1 MASTKVIQ
9 RGFGGGEQSP
19 QMFGRIDDPKY
30 QTGLE
35 VCRNFICLPQGPIQ
49 NRPGFEYVLET
60 KYPNKKCRIIP
71 FVFNLT
77 QTFIIELGDKYARFH
92 TRGGT
97 LMNGETPYEIQTPW
111 EEKDLFDLHY
121 TQSNDVVTVVHP
133 SYAPREIRRYSNTD
147 WRLVQCS
154 FGTSLKTPT
163 NVKAERVSEAAD
175 DSNKDKY
182 TFQYKVSCLNADKS
196 EESAASASVQVTAN
210 LYAYGTT
217 VKISCDAVEG
227 ATFYRFYKN
236 QGGLY
241 SYIGDSET
249 TSIIDDN
256 IGPNTSITPRR
267 HDSIFKAENAIT
279 AVTVTNGGEGY
290 KVNGAPKL
298 KNFKSGGIY
307 YSNEKTEANLYSIRL
322 QDNDA
327 LPTAEAT
334 VTAKF
339 SVKYEALYAG
349 GNRYVVYLDEIEI
362 TGGEGYSNPELRL
375 YYDGKFVCVASG
387 KYVNSEDVGTKI
399 AMFVLKGAS
408 LRLEKSIKNPV
419 SYELTT
425 TDGAPSLSVS
435 DPTGTGALLEPV
447 IEGGV
452 FKSVRVTNGGQDYSN
467 PTFIIGNNRTEGS
480 GATFKAT
487 IGSGGN
493 YPAAVGYFEQ
503 RRVFGGFGND
513 PQRIVMTASSTES
526 DLSYSLPTQDTD
538 RINFRIAA
546 REFNRIEHVVPLAQL
561 MLLTTGAEM
570 RVSPLNS
577 DAITPSSI
585 SVRPQS
591 YIGTDT
597 VQPVIVNNNVIYASA
612 RDGHLRELAYQYSAG
627 GYVAGDL
634 CLRSAHLFDFR
645 RVKDMALFKAP
656 VPIIWAV
663 SSDGRLLGLTYIPEQ
678 QIGSWHQHDTDGYF
692 ESCACIS
699 EDEEDRLYVVT
710 RRVINGET
718 VRFIER
724 MSSMQMESLQDAFFV
739 DCGATYEGEPAKTIS
754 GLTWLEG
761 KTVSILADGAVMPQQ
776 KVIDGKIQLDVSASK
791 VVVGLPYGADAK
803 TLPVIINDSAYG
815 LGRNKNVSRVT
826 LKVYQSSGI
835 FVGSSFDEQD
845 LVEYKQRT
853 TEPCGDPPEMVSG
866 DITIRPLPS
875 WTDTGSICIRQADP
889 LPLTLLSYALD
900 LSV

>member
-1 MASTKVIQ
+1 MASTKVLQ

-19 QMFGRIDDPKY
+19 QMYGRIDDPKY

-49 NRPGFEYVLET
+49 NRPGFEYVAET
-60 KYPNKKCRIIP
+60 KFADKKCRIIP
-71 FVFNLT
+71 FVFNLQ
-77 QTFIIELGDKYARFH
+77 QTFVIELGDKYARFH

-97 LMNGETPYEIQTPW
+97 LMNGGVPYEIQTPW

-121 TQSNDVVTVVHP
+121 TQSNDVVTIVHP
-133 SYAPREIRRYSNTD
+133 NYAPREIRRYSNTD

-175 DSNKDKY
+175 DSNKNKY

-196 EESAASASVQVTAN
+196 EESAASNSVSVTAN

-267 HDSIFKAENAIT
+267 FDETIK
-279 AVTVTNGGEGY
+279 EG
-290 KVNGAPKL
+290 NW
-298 KNFKSGGIY
+298 
-307 YSNEKTEANLYSIRL
+307 
-322 QDNDA
+322 
-327 LPTAEAT
+327 
-334 VTAKF
+334 
-339 SVKYEALYAG
+339 
-349 GNRYVVYLDEIEI
+349 
-362 TGGEGYSNPELRL
+362 
-375 YYDGKFVCVASG
+375 
-387 KYVNSEDVGTKI
+387 
-399 AMFVLKGAS
+399 
-408 LRLEKSIKNPV
+408 
-419 SYELTT
+419 
-425 TDGAPSLSVS
+425 
-435 DPTGTGALLEPV
+435 
-447 IEGGV
+447 
-452 FKSVRVTNGGQDYSN
+452 
-467 PTFIIGNNRTEGS
+467 
-480 GATFKAT
+480 
-487 IGSGGN
+487 
-493 YPAAVGYFEQ
+493 PAAVGYFEQ
-503 RRVFGGFGND
+503 RKVFAGFTQD

-538 RINFRIAA
+538 RINFRIAS
-546 REFNRIEHVVPLAQL
+546 REFNQIQHIVPLAQL

-645 RVKDMALFKAP
+645 RVKDMALYKAP
-656 VPIIWAV
+656 VPIVWAV

-678 QIGSWHQHDTDGYF
+678 QIGSWHRHDTNGAF

-699 EDEEDRLYVVT
+699 EDDEDRLYVVT
-710 RRVINGET
+710 QREMNGKS

-724 MSSMQMESLQDAFFV
+724 MSSMQFENLSDAFFV
-739 DCGATYEGEPAKTIS
+739 DCGATYRGDPVSTVG
-754 GLTWLEG
+754 GLSWLEG
-761 KTVSILADGAVMPQQ
+761 QKVAILADGAVVPQQ
-776 KVIDGKIQLDVSASK
+776 TVTNGQIKLSVPASIITI
-791 VVVGLPYGADAK
+791 GLPYESDAK
-803 TLPVIINDSAYG
+803 TLPAIINDSSYG

-826 LKVYQSSGI
+826 LKVYRTSGI
-835 FVGSSFDEQD
+835 FVGPSFDD
-845 LVEYKQRT
+845 DVLVEYKQRT
-853 TEPCGDPPEMVSG
+853 TEPCGAPPAMVSG
-866 DITIRPLPS
+866 DVSIRLLPS

>member
-1 MASTKVIQ
+1 MASTKVLQ

-19 QMFGRIDDPKY
+19 QMYGRIDDPKY
-30 QTGLE
+30 QIGLD

-49 NRPGFEYVLET
+49 NRPGFEYVAET
-60 KYPNKKCRIIP
+60 KFADKKCRIIP
-71 FVFNLT
+71 FVFNLQ
-77 QTFIIELGDKYARFH
+77 QTFVIELGDKYARFH

-97 LMNGETPYEIQTPW
+97 LMNGEVPYEIETPW

-121 TQSNDVVTVVHP
+121 TQSNDVVTIVHP
-133 SYAPREIRRYSNTD
+133 NYAPREIRRYSNTD
-147 WRLVQCS
+147 WRLVLCS

-163 NVKAERVSEAAD
+163 NVKAERVSQAAD

-196 EESAASASVQVTAN
+196 EESAASNSVSVTAN

-267 HDSIFKAENAIT
+267 FDETIK
-279 AVTVTNGGEGY
+279 EG
-290 KVNGAPKL
+290 NW
-298 KNFKSGGIY
+298 
-307 YSNEKTEANLYSIRL
+307 
-322 QDNDA
+322 
-327 LPTAEAT
+327 
-334 VTAKF
+334 
-339 SVKYEALYAG
+339 
-349 GNRYVVYLDEIEI
+349 
-362 TGGEGYSNPELRL
+362 
-375 YYDGKFVCVASG
+375 
-387 KYVNSEDVGTKI
+387 
-399 AMFVLKGAS
+399 
-408 LRLEKSIKNPV
+408 
-419 SYELTT
+419 
-425 TDGAPSLSVS
+425 
-435 DPTGTGALLEPV
+435 
-447 IEGGV
+447 
-452 FKSVRVTNGGQDYSN
+452 
-467 PTFIIGNNRTEGS
+467 
-480 GATFKAT
+480 
-487 IGSGGN
+487 
-493 YPAAVGYFEQ
+493 PAAVGYFEQ
-503 RRVFGGFGND
+503 RKVFAGFTQD

-538 RINFRIAA
+538 RINFRIAS
-546 REFNRIEHVVPLAQL
+546 REFNQIQHIVPLAQL

-645 RVKDMALFKAP
+645 RVKDMALYKAP
-656 VPIIWAV
+656 VPIVWAV

-678 QIGSWHQHDTDGYF
+678 QIGSWHRHDTNGAF

-699 EDEEDRLYVVT
+699 EDDEDRLYVVT
-710 RRVINGET
+710 QREINGRS

-724 MSSMQMESLQDAFFV
+724 MSSMQFENLSDAFFV
-739 DCGATYEGEPAKTIS
+739 DCGATYRGDPVSTVG
-754 GLTWLEG
+754 GLSWLEG
-761 KTVSILADGAVMPQQ
+761 QKVAILADGAVVPQQ
-776 KVIDGKIQLDVSASK
+776 TVTNGQIKLSVPASIITI
-791 VVVGLPYGADAK
+791 GLPYESDAK
-803 TLPVIINDSAYG
+803 TLPAIINDSSYG

-826 LKVYQSSGI
+826 LKVYRTSGI
-835 FVGSSFDEQD
+835 FVGPSFDD
-845 LVEYKQRT
+845 DVLVEYKQRT
-853 TEPCGDPPEMVSG
+853 TEPCGAPPAMVSG
-866 DITIRPLPS
+866 DVSIRLLPS

>member
-1 MASTKVIQ
+1 MASTKVLQ

-19 QMFGRIDDPKY
+19 QMYGRIDDPKY

-49 NRPGFEYVLET
+49 NRPGFEYVAET
-60 KYPNKKCRIIP
+60 KFADKKCRIIP
-71 FVFNLT
+71 FVFNLR
-77 QTFIIELGDKYARFH
+77 QTFVIELGDKYARFH

-97 LMNGETPYEIQTPW
+97 LMNGEVPYEIQTPW

-121 TQSNDVVTVVHP
+121 TQSNDVVTIVHP
-133 SYAPREIRRYSNTD
+133 NYAPREIRRYSNTD

-163 NVKAERVSEAAD
+163 NVKAERVSQAAD

-196 EESAASASVQVTAN
+196 EESAASNSVSVTAN

-227 ATFYRFYKN
+227 AAFYRFYKN

-267 HDSIFKAENAIT
+267 FDETIK
-279 AVTVTNGGEGY
+279 EG
-290 KVNGAPKL
+290 NW
-298 KNFKSGGIY
+298 
-307 YSNEKTEANLYSIRL
+307 
-322 QDNDA
+322 
-327 LPTAEAT
+327 
-334 VTAKF
+334 
-339 SVKYEALYAG
+339 
-349 GNRYVVYLDEIEI
+349 
-362 TGGEGYSNPELRL
+362 
-375 YYDGKFVCVASG
+375 
-387 KYVNSEDVGTKI
+387 
-399 AMFVLKGAS
+399 
-408 LRLEKSIKNPV
+408 
-419 SYELTT
+419 
-425 TDGAPSLSVS
+425 
-435 DPTGTGALLEPV
+435 
-447 IEGGV
+447 
-452 FKSVRVTNGGQDYSN
+452 
-467 PTFIIGNNRTEGS
+467 
-480 GATFKAT
+480 
-487 IGSGGN
+487 
-493 YPAAVGYFEQ
+493 PAAVGYFEQ
-503 RRVFGGFGND
+503 RKVFAGFTQD

-538 RINFRIAA
+538 RINFRIAS
-546 REFNRIEHVVPLAQL
+546 REFNQIQHIVPLAQL

-645 RVKDMALFKAP
+645 RVKDMALYKAP
-656 VPIIWAV
+656 VPIVWAV

-678 QIGSWHQHDTDGYF
+678 QIGSWHRHDTDGAF

-699 EDEEDRLYVVT
+699 EDDEDRLYVVT
-710 RRVINGET
+710 QREMNGKS

-724 MSSMQMESLQDAFFV
+724 MSSMQFENLSDAFFV
-739 DCGATYEGEPAKTIS
+739 DCGATYRGDPVSTVG
-754 GLTWLEG
+754 GLSWLEG
-761 KTVSILADGAVMPQQ
+761 QKVAILADGAVVPQQ
-776 KVIDGKIQLDVSASK
+776 TVVNGQIKLSVPASIITI
-791 VVVGLPYGADAK
+791 GLPYESDAK
-803 TLPVIINDSAYG
+803 TLPAIINDSSYG

-826 LKVYQSSGI
+826 LKVYRTSGI
-835 FVGSSFDEQD
+835 FVGPSFDD
-845 LVEYKQRT
+845 DVLVEYKQRT
-853 TEPCGDPPEMVSG
+853 TEPCGAPPAMVSG
-866 DITIRPLPS
+866 DVSIRLIPD

>member
-1 MASTKVIQ
+1 MASTKVLQ

-19 QMFGRIDDPKY
+19 QMYGRIDDPKY

-49 NRPGFEYVLET
+49 NRPGFEYVAET
-60 KYPNKKCRIIP
+60 KFAGKKCRIIP
-71 FVFNLT
+71 FVFNLQ
-77 QTFIIELGDKYARFH
+77 QTFVIELGDKYARFH

-97 LMNGETPYEIQTPW
+97 LMNGEVPYEIETPW

-121 TQSNDVVTVVHP
+121 TQSNDVVTIVHP
-133 SYAPREIRRYSNTD
+133 NYAPREIRRYSNTD
-147 WRLVQCS
+147 WRLVQCA

-163 NVKAERVSEAAD
+163 NVKAERVSQAAD

-196 EESAASASVQVTAN
+196 EESAASNSVSVVAN

-267 HDSIFKAENAIT
+267 FDETIR
-279 AVTVTNGGEGY
+279 EG
-290 KVNGAPKL
+290 NW
-298 KNFKSGGIY
+298 
-307 YSNEKTEANLYSIRL
+307 
-322 QDNDA
+322 
-327 LPTAEAT
+327 
-334 VTAKF
+334 
-339 SVKYEALYAG
+339 
-349 GNRYVVYLDEIEI
+349 
-362 TGGEGYSNPELRL
+362 
-375 YYDGKFVCVASG
+375 
-387 KYVNSEDVGTKI
+387 
-399 AMFVLKGAS
+399 
-408 LRLEKSIKNPV
+408 
-419 SYELTT
+419 
-425 TDGAPSLSVS
+425 PS
-435 DPTGTGALLEPV
+435 
-447 IEGGV
+447 
-452 FKSVRVTNGGQDYSN
+452 
-467 PTFIIGNNRTEGS
+467 
-480 GATFKAT
+480 
-487 IGSGGN
+487 
-493 YPAAVGYFEQ
+493 AVGYFEQ
-503 RRVFGGFGND
+503 RKVFAGFTQD

-526 DLSYSLPTQDTD
+526 DLSYSLPTQDAD
-538 RINFRIAA
+538 RINFRIAS
-546 REFNRIEHVVPLAQL
+546 REFNQIQHIVPLAQL

-645 RVKDMALFKAP
+645 RVKDMALYKAP
-656 VPIIWAV
+656 VPIVWAV

-678 QIGSWHQHDTDGYF
+678 QIGSWHRHDTEGAF

-699 EDEEDRLYVVT
+699 EEDEDRLYVVT
-710 RRVINGET
+710 RREINGKA

-724 MSSMQMESLQDAFFV
+724 MSSMQFENLSDAFFV
-739 DCGATYEGEPAKTIS
+739 DCGATYRGDPVSTVG
-754 GLTWLEG
+754 GLSWLEG
-761 KTVSILADGAVMPQQ
+761 KKVAILADGAVVPQQ
-776 KVIDGKIQLDVSASK
+776 TVVNGQVKLSVPASIITI
-791 VVVGLPYGADAK
+791 GLPYESDAK
-803 TLPVIINDSAYG
+803 TLPVIINDSSYG

-826 LKVYQSSGI
+826 LKVYRTSGI
-835 FVGSSFDEQD
+835 FVGPSFDED
-845 LVEYKQRT
+845 VLVEYKQRT
-853 TEPCGDPPEMVSG
+853 TEPCGSPPAMVSG
-866 DITIRPLPS
+866 DVSIRLLPS
-875 WTDTGSICIRQADP
+875 WTDNGSICIRQADP
-889 LPLTLLSYALD
+889 LPLTLLSYSLD

>member
-267 HDSIFKAENAIT
+267 FDETIK
-279 AVTVTNGGEGY
+279 EG
-290 KVNGAPKL
+290 NW
-298 KNFKSGGIY
+298 
-307 YSNEKTEANLYSIRL
+307 
-322 QDNDA
+322 
-327 LPTAEAT
+327 
-334 VTAKF
+334 
-339 SVKYEALYAG
+339 
-349 GNRYVVYLDEIEI
+349 
-362 TGGEGYSNPELRL
+362 
-375 YYDGKFVCVASG
+375 
-387 KYVNSEDVGTKI
+387 
-399 AMFVLKGAS
+399 
-408 LRLEKSIKNPV
+408 
-419 SYELTT
+419 
-425 TDGAPSLSVS
+425 
-435 DPTGTGALLEPV
+435 
-447 IEGGV
+447 
-452 FKSVRVTNGGQDYSN
+452 
-467 PTFIIGNNRTEGS
+467 
-480 GATFKAT
+480 
-487 IGSGGN
+487 
-493 YPAAVGYFEQ
+493 PAAVGYFEQ
-503 RRVFGGFGND
+503 RKVFAGFTQD

-538 RINFRIAA
+538 RINFRIAS
-546 REFNRIEHVVPLAQL
+546 REFNQIQHIVPLAQL

-645 RVKDMALFKAP
+645 RVKDMALYKAP
-656 VPIIWAV
+656 VPIVWAV

-678 QIGSWHQHDTDGYF
+678 QIGSWHRHDTDGAF

-699 EDEEDRLYVVT
+699 EDDEDRLYVVT
-710 RRVINGET
+710 RREVSGKT

-724 MSSMQMESLQDAFFV
+724 MSSMQFETLSDAFFV
-739 DCGATYEGEPAKTIS
+739 DCGATYRGDPVSTVS

-761 KTVSILADGAVMPQQ
+761 KEVAILADGAVVPPQVVTSGQ
-776 KVIDGKIQLDVSASK
+776 IKLSIPASTITI
-791 VVVGLPYGADAK
+791 GLPYESDAK
-803 TLPVIINDSAYG
+803 TLPAIINDSSYG

-826 LKVYQSSGI
+826 LKVYRTSGI
-835 FVGSSFDEQD
+835 FVGPSFDD
-845 LVEYKQRT
+845 DVLVEYKQRT
-853 TEPCGDPPEMVSG
+853 TEPCGSPPDMVSG
-866 DITIRPLPS
+866 DVSIRLLPS

>member
-1 MASTKVIQ
+1 MASTKVLQ

-19 QMFGRIDDPKY
+19 QMYGRIDDPKY
-30 QTGLE
+30 QIGLE

-49 NRPGFEYVLET
+49 NRPGFEYVAET
-60 KYPNKKCRIIP
+60 KFADKKCRIIP
-71 FVFNLT
+71 FVFNLQ
-77 QTFIIELGDKYARFH
+77 QTFVIELGDKYARFH

-97 LMNGETPYEIQTPW
+97 LMNGEVPYEIQTPW

-121 TQSNDVVTVVHP
+121 TQSNDVVTIVHP
-133 SYAPREIRRYSNTD
+133 NYAPREIRRYSNTD
-147 WRLVQCS
+147 WSLVQCS

-163 NVKAERVSEAAD
+163 NVKAERVSQAAD

-196 EESAASASVQVTAN
+196 EESAASNSVSVTAN

-267 HDSIFKAENAIT
+267 FDETIK
-279 AVTVTNGGEGY
+279 EG
-290 KVNGAPKL
+290 NW
-298 KNFKSGGIY
+298 
-307 YSNEKTEANLYSIRL
+307 
-322 QDNDA
+322 
-327 LPTAEAT
+327 
-334 VTAKF
+334 
-339 SVKYEALYAG
+339 
-349 GNRYVVYLDEIEI
+349 
-362 TGGEGYSNPELRL
+362 
-375 YYDGKFVCVASG
+375 
-387 KYVNSEDVGTKI
+387 
-399 AMFVLKGAS
+399 
-408 LRLEKSIKNPV
+408 
-419 SYELTT
+419 
-425 TDGAPSLSVS
+425 
-435 DPTGTGALLEPV
+435 
-447 IEGGV
+447 
-452 FKSVRVTNGGQDYSN
+452 
-467 PTFIIGNNRTEGS
+467 
-480 GATFKAT
+480 
-487 IGSGGN
+487 
-493 YPAAVGYFEQ
+493 PAAVGYFEQ
-503 RRVFGGFGND
+503 RKVFAGFTQD

-538 RINFRIAA
+538 RINFRIAS
-546 REFNRIEHVVPLAQL
+546 REFNQIQHIVPLAQL

-645 RVKDMALFKAP
+645 RVKDMALYKAP
-656 VPIIWAV
+656 VPIVWAI

-678 QIGSWHQHDTDGYF
+678 QIGSWHRHDTNGAF

-699 EDEEDRLYVVT
+699 EDDEDRLYVVT
-710 RRVINGET
+710 QREMNGKS

-724 MSSMQMESLQDAFFV
+724 MSSMQFEHLSDAFFV
-739 DCGATYEGEPAKTIS
+739 DCGATYRGDPVSTVG
-754 GLTWLEG
+754 GLSWLEG
-761 KTVSILADGAVMPQQ
+761 QKVAILADGAVVPQQ
-776 KVIDGKIQLDVSASK
+776 TVVNGQIKLSVPASIITI
-791 VVVGLPYGADAK
+791 GLPYESDAK
-803 TLPVIINDSAYG
+803 TLPAIINDSSYG

-826 LKVYQSSGI
+826 LKVYRTSGI
-835 FVGSSFDEQD
+835 FVGPSFDD
-845 LVEYKQRT
+845 DVLVEYKQRT
-853 TEPCGDPPEMVSG
+853 TEPCGAPPAMVSG
-866 DITIRPLPS
+866 DVSIRLLPS

>member
-1 MASTKVIQ
+1 MASTKVLQ

-19 QMFGRIDDPKY
+19 QMYGRIDDPKY

-49 NRPGFEYVLET
+49 NRPGFEYVAET
-60 KYPNKKCRIIP
+60 KFADKKCRIIP
-71 FVFNLT
+71 FVFNLQ
-77 QTFIIELGDKYARFH
+77 QTFVIELGDKYARFH

-97 LMNGETPYEIQTPW
+97 LMNGEVPYEIETPW

-121 TQSNDVVTVVHP
+121 TQSNDVVTIVHP
-133 SYAPREIRRYSNTD
+133 NYAPREIRRYSNTD

-163 NVKAERVSEAAD
+163 NVKAERVSQAAD

-196 EESAASASVQVTAN
+196 EESAASNSVSVTAN

-267 HDSIFKAENAIT
+267 FDETIK
-279 AVTVTNGGEGY
+279 EG
-290 KVNGAPKL
+290 NW
-298 KNFKSGGIY
+298 
-307 YSNEKTEANLYSIRL
+307 
-322 QDNDA
+322 
-327 LPTAEAT
+327 
-334 VTAKF
+334 
-339 SVKYEALYAG
+339 
-349 GNRYVVYLDEIEI
+349 
-362 TGGEGYSNPELRL
+362 
-375 YYDGKFVCVASG
+375 
-387 KYVNSEDVGTKI
+387 
-399 AMFVLKGAS
+399 
-408 LRLEKSIKNPV
+408 
-419 SYELTT
+419 
-425 TDGAPSLSVS
+425 
-435 DPTGTGALLEPV
+435 
-447 IEGGV
+447 
-452 FKSVRVTNGGQDYSN
+452 
-467 PTFIIGNNRTEGS
+467 
-480 GATFKAT
+480 
-487 IGSGGN
+487 
-493 YPAAVGYFEQ
+493 PAAVGYFEQ
-503 RRVFGGFGND
+503 RKVFAGFTQD

-538 RINFRIAA
+538 RINFRIAS
-546 REFNRIEHVVPLAQL
+546 REFNQIQHIVPLAQL

-645 RVKDMALFKAP
+645 RVKDMALYKAP
-656 VPIIWAV
+656 VPIVWAV

-678 QIGSWHQHDTDGYF
+678 QIGSWHRHDTNGAF

-699 EDEEDRLYVVT
+699 EDDEDRLYVVT
-710 RRVINGET
+710 QREMNGKS

-724 MSSMQMESLQDAFFV
+724 MSSMQFENLSDAFFV
-739 DCGATYEGEPAKTIS
+739 DCGATYRGDPVSTVG
-754 GLTWLEG
+754 GLSWLEG
-761 KTVSILADGAVMPQQ
+761 QKVAILADGAVVPQQ
-776 KVIDGKIQLDVSASK
+776 TVTNGQIKLSVPASIITI
-791 VVVGLPYGADAK
+791 GLPYESDAK
-803 TLPVIINDSAYG
+803 TLPAIINDSSYG

-826 LKVYQSSGI
+826 LKVYRTSGI
-835 FVGSSFDEQD
+835 FVGPSFDD
-845 LVEYKQRT
+845 DVLVEYKQRT
-853 TEPCGDPPEMVSG
+853 TEPCGAPPAMVSG
-866 DITIRPLPS
+866 DVSIRLLPS

>member
-267 HDSIFKAENAIT
+267 FDETIK
-279 AVTVTNGGEGY
+279 EG
-290 KVNGAPKL
+290 NW
-298 KNFKSGGIY
+298 
-307 YSNEKTEANLYSIRL
+307 
-322 QDNDA
+322 
-327 LPTAEAT
+327 
-334 VTAKF
+334 
-339 SVKYEALYAG
+339 
-349 GNRYVVYLDEIEI
+349 
-362 TGGEGYSNPELRL
+362 
-375 YYDGKFVCVASG
+375 
-387 KYVNSEDVGTKI
+387 
-399 AMFVLKGAS
+399 
-408 LRLEKSIKNPV
+408 
-419 SYELTT
+419 
-425 TDGAPSLSVS
+425 
-435 DPTGTGALLEPV
+435 
-447 IEGGV
+447 
-452 FKSVRVTNGGQDYSN
+452 
-467 PTFIIGNNRTEGS
+467 
-480 GATFKAT
+480 
-487 IGSGGN
+487 
-493 YPAAVGYFEQ
+493 PAAVGYFEQ
-503 RRVFGGFGND
+503 RKVFAGFTQD

-538 RINFRIAA
+538 RINFRIAS
-546 REFNRIEHVVPLAQL
+546 REFNQIQHIVPLAQL

-645 RVKDMALFKAP
+645 RVKDMALYKAP
-656 VPIIWAV
+656 VPIVWAV

-678 QIGSWHQHDTDGYF
+678 QIGSWHRHDTDGAF

-699 EDEEDRLYVVT
+699 EDDEDRLYVVT
-710 RRVINGET
+710 RREVSGKT

-724 MSSMQMESLQDAFFV
+724 MSSMQFETLSDAFFV
-739 DCGATYEGEPAKTIS
+739 DCGTTYRGDPVSTVS

-761 KTVSILADGAVMPQQ
+761 KEVAILADGAVVPPQVVTSGQ
-776 KVIDGKIQLDVSASK
+776 IKLSIPASTITI
-791 VVVGLPYGADAK
+791 GLPYESDAK
-803 TLPVIINDSAYG
+803 TLPAIINDSSYG

-826 LKVYQSSGI
+826 LKVYRTSGI
-835 FVGSSFDEQD
+835 FVGPSFDD
-845 LVEYKQRT
+845 DVLVEYKQRT
-853 TEPCGDPPEMVSG
+853 TEPCGSPPDVVSG
-866 DITIRPLPS
+866 DISIRLLPS

>member
-1 MASTKVIQ
+1 MASTKVLQ

-19 QMFGRIDDPKY
+19 QMYGRIDDPKY

-49 NRPGFEYVLET
+49 NRPGFEYVAET
-60 KYPNKKCRIIP
+60 KFAGKKCRIIP
-71 FVFNLT
+71 FVFNLQ
-77 QTFIIELGDKYARFH
+77 QTFVIELGDKYARFH

-97 LMNGETPYEIQTPW
+97 LMNGEVPYEIQTPW

-121 TQSNDVVTVVHP
+121 TQSNDVVTIVHP
-133 SYAPREIRRYSNTD
+133 NYAPREIRRYSNTD
-147 WRLVQCS
+147 WRLVQCA

-163 NVKAERVSEAAD
+163 NVKAERVSQAAD
-175 DSNKDKY
+175 DSNAEKY

-196 EESAASASVQVTAN
+196 EESAASNSVSVVAN

-267 HDSIFKAENAIT
+267 FDETIR
-279 AVTVTNGGEGY
+279 EG
-290 KVNGAPKL
+290 NW
-298 KNFKSGGIY
+298 
-307 YSNEKTEANLYSIRL
+307 
-322 QDNDA
+322 
-327 LPTAEAT
+327 
-334 VTAKF
+334 
-339 SVKYEALYAG
+339 
-349 GNRYVVYLDEIEI
+349 
-362 TGGEGYSNPELRL
+362 
-375 YYDGKFVCVASG
+375 
-387 KYVNSEDVGTKI
+387 
-399 AMFVLKGAS
+399 
-408 LRLEKSIKNPV
+408 
-419 SYELTT
+419 
-425 TDGAPSLSVS
+425 PS
-435 DPTGTGALLEPV
+435 
-447 IEGGV
+447 
-452 FKSVRVTNGGQDYSN
+452 
-467 PTFIIGNNRTEGS
+467 
-480 GATFKAT
+480 
-487 IGSGGN
+487 
-493 YPAAVGYFEQ
+493 AVGYFEQ
-503 RRVFGGFGND
+503 RKVFAGFTQD

-538 RINFRIAA
+538 RINFRIAS
-546 REFNRIEHVVPLAQL
+546 REFNQIQHIVPLAQL

-645 RVKDMALFKAP
+645 RVKDMALYKAP
-656 VPIIWAV
+656 VPIVWAV

-678 QIGSWHQHDTDGYF
+678 QIGSWHRHDTDGYF

-699 EDEEDRLYVVT
+699 EEDEDRLYVVT
-710 RRVINGET
+710 RREINGKA

-724 MSSMQMESLQDAFFV
+724 MSSMQFENLSDAFFV
-739 DCGATYEGEPAKTIS
+739 DCGATYRGDPVSTVG
-754 GLTWLEG
+754 GLSWLEG
-761 KTVSILADGAVMPQQ
+761 KKVAILADGAVVPQQ
-776 KVIDGKIQLDVSASK
+776 TVVNGQVKLSVPASIITI
-791 VVVGLPYGADAK
+791 GLPYESDAK
-803 TLPVIINDSAYG
+803 TLPVIINDSSYG

-826 LKVYQSSGI
+826 LKVYRTSGI
-835 FVGSSFDEQD
+835 FVGPSFDED
-845 LVEYKQRT
+845 VLVEYKQRT
-853 TEPCGDPPEMVSG
+853 TEPCGSPPAMVSG
-866 DITIRPLPS
+866 DVSIRLLPS
-875 WTDTGSICIRQADP
+875 WTDNGSICIRQADP
-889 LPLTLLSYALD
+889 LPLTLLSYSLD

>member
-1 MASTKVIQ
+1 MASTKVLQ

-19 QMFGRIDDPKY
+19 QMYGRIDDPKY

-49 NRPGFEYVLET
+49 NRPGFEYVAET
-60 KYPNKKCRIIP
+60 KFADKKCRIIP
-71 FVFNLT
+71 FVFNLQ
-77 QTFIIELGDKYARFH
+77 QTFVIELGDKYARFH

-97 LMNGETPYEIQTPW
+97 LMNGEVPYEIETPW

-121 TQSNDVVTVVHP
+121 TQSNDVVTIVHP
-133 SYAPREIRRYSNTD
+133 NYAPREIRRYSNTD
-147 WRLVQCS
+147 WRLVQCA

-163 NVKAERVSEAAD
+163 NVKAERVSQAAD
-175 DSNKDKY
+175 DSNAEKY

-196 EESAASASVQVTAN
+196 EESAASESVQVTAN

-267 HDSIFKAENAIT
+267 FDETIR
-279 AVTVTNGGEGY
+279 EG
-290 KVNGAPKL
+290 NW
-298 KNFKSGGIY
+298 
-307 YSNEKTEANLYSIRL
+307 
-322 QDNDA
+322 
-327 LPTAEAT
+327 
-334 VTAKF
+334 
-339 SVKYEALYAG
+339 
-349 GNRYVVYLDEIEI
+349 
-362 TGGEGYSNPELRL
+362 
-375 YYDGKFVCVASG
+375 
-387 KYVNSEDVGTKI
+387 
-399 AMFVLKGAS
+399 
-408 LRLEKSIKNPV
+408 
-419 SYELTT
+419 
-425 TDGAPSLSVS
+425 PS
-435 DPTGTGALLEPV
+435 
-447 IEGGV
+447 
-452 FKSVRVTNGGQDYSN
+452 
-467 PTFIIGNNRTEGS
+467 
-480 GATFKAT
+480 
-487 IGSGGN
+487 
-493 YPAAVGYFEQ
+493 AVGYFEQ
-503 RRVFGGFGND
+503 RKVFAGFTQD

-538 RINFRIAA
+538 RINFRIAS
-546 REFNRIEHVVPLAQL
+546 REFNQIQHIVPLAQL

-645 RVKDMALFKAP
+645 RVKDMALYKAP
-656 VPIIWAV
+656 VPIVWAV

-678 QIGSWHQHDTDGYF
+678 QIGSWHRHDTEGAF

-699 EDEEDRLYVVT
+699 EEDEDRLYVVT
-710 RRVINGET
+710 CREINGKA

-724 MSSMQMESLQDAFFV
+724 MSSMQFENLSDAFFV
-739 DCGATYEGEPAKTIS
+739 DCGTTYRGDPVSTVG
-754 GLTWLEG
+754 GLSWLEG
-761 KTVSILADGAVMPQQ
+761 KKVAILADGAVVPQQ
-776 KVIDGKIQLDVSASK
+776 TVVNGQVKLSVPASIITI
-791 VVVGLPYGADAK
+791 GLPYESDAK
-803 TLPVIINDSAYG
+803 TLPAIINDSSYG

-826 LKVYQSSGI
+826 LKVYRTSGI
-835 FVGSSFDEQD
+835 FVGPSFDD
-845 LVEYKQRT
+845 DVLVEYKQRT
-853 TEPCGDPPEMVSG
+853 TEPCGSPPAMVSG
-866 DITIRPLPS
+866 DVSIRLLPS
-875 WTDTGSICIRQADP
+875 WTDTGSICIRQSDP
-889 LPLTLLSYALD
+889 LPLTLLSYSLD

>member
-1 MASTKVIQ
+1 MASTKVLQ

-19 QMFGRIDDPKY
+19 QMYGRIDDPKY

-49 NRPGFEYVLET
+49 NRPGFEYVAET
-60 KYPNKKCRIIP
+60 KFADKKCRIIP
-71 FVFNLT
+71 FVFNLQ
-77 QTFIIELGDKYARFH
+77 QTFVIELGDKYARFH

-97 LMNGETPYEIQTPW
+97 LMNGEVPYEIETPW

-121 TQSNDVVTVVHP
+121 TQSNDVVTIVHP
-133 SYAPREIRRYSNTD
+133 NYAPREIRRYANTD

-163 NVKAERVSEAAD
+163 NVKAERVSQAAD

-196 EESAASASVQVTAN
+196 EESAASNSVSVTAN

-267 HDSIFKAENAIT
+267 FDETIK
-279 AVTVTNGGEGY
+279 EG
-290 KVNGAPKL
+290 NW
-298 KNFKSGGIY
+298 
-307 YSNEKTEANLYSIRL
+307 
-322 QDNDA
+322 
-327 LPTAEAT
+327 
-334 VTAKF
+334 
-339 SVKYEALYAG
+339 
-349 GNRYVVYLDEIEI
+349 
-362 TGGEGYSNPELRL
+362 
-375 YYDGKFVCVASG
+375 
-387 KYVNSEDVGTKI
+387 
-399 AMFVLKGAS
+399 
-408 LRLEKSIKNPV
+408 
-419 SYELTT
+419 
-425 TDGAPSLSVS
+425 
-435 DPTGTGALLEPV
+435 
-447 IEGGV
+447 
-452 FKSVRVTNGGQDYSN
+452 
-467 PTFIIGNNRTEGS
+467 
-480 GATFKAT
+480 
-487 IGSGGN
+487 
-493 YPAAVGYFEQ
+493 PAAVGYFEQ
-503 RRVFGGFGND
+503 RKVFAGFTQD

-538 RINFRIAA
+538 RINFRIAS
-546 REFNRIEHVVPLAQL
+546 REFNQIQHIVPLAQL

-645 RVKDMALFKAP
+645 RVKDMALYKAP
-656 VPIIWAV
+656 VPIVWAV

-678 QIGSWHQHDTDGYF
+678 QIGSWHRHDTNGAF

-699 EDEEDRLYVVT
+699 EDDEDRLYVVT
-710 RRVINGET
+710 QREMNGKS
-718 VRFIER
+718 VRFVER
-724 MSSMQMESLQDAFFV
+724 MSSMQFENLSDAFFV
-739 DCGATYEGEPAKTIS
+739 DCGATYRGDPVSTVG
-754 GLTWLEG
+754 GLSWLEG
-761 KTVSILADGAVMPQQ
+761 QKVAILADGAVVPQQ
-776 KVIDGKIQLDVSASK
+776 TVVNGQIKLSVPASIITI
-791 VVVGLPYGADAK
+791 GLPYESDAK
-803 TLPVIINDSAYG
+803 TLPAIINDSSYG

-826 LKVYQSSGI
+826 LKVYRTSGI
-835 FVGSSFDEQD
+835 FVGPSFDD
-845 LVEYKQRT
+845 DVLVEYKQRT
-853 TEPCGDPPEMVSG
+853 TEPCGAPPAMVSG
-866 DITIRPLPS
+866 DVSIRLIPD